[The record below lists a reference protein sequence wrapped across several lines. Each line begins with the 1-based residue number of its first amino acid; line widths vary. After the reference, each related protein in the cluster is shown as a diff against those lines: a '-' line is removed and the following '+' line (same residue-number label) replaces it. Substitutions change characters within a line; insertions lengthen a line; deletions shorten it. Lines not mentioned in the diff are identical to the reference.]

1 MAQET
6 TGPPEICD
14 TAAVEQFT
22 DVADGE
28 YASAY
33 VLCMRSLGLSVG
45 IGAGTYG
52 PDSQLNRGQM
62 ASFLVR
68 LWRDVLGNQCPTG
81 IVTPFTDVPDDSPHA
96 NNIECIYGLEITI
109 GTGADTYGPGDP
121 LKATQISR
129 FLYRVYNKAGGDM
142 CPSADGSELHRA
154 AECLLQLRIVPTTGE
169 ATATTTVTR
178 AQMAVYMVGLW
189 HNLSGKGLPP
199 PPPPLGTPTPV
210 ATTTTTTQP
219 THTAPTTQRIAYTVN
234 KSTVLDRLRG
244 VARHE
249 IWVINAG
256 GTDQKHL
263 AGDGWGPVW
272 SPDGTRI
279 AYTGTRLEGPSI
291 RPSQVNE
298 VWVMN
303 ADGTD
308 QKQLIDKGHGPVWSP
323 DGTRI
328 AYETGFAAHGFWVMN
343 AGGTD
348 QKHLA
353 DDHTGRGP
361 VWSPDGTRIA
371 YSARRLIDTGDS
383 IDSIFEVWVMN
394 ADGTDQKQLIDKGHS
409 PLWSPDGTRI
419 AYSARRLI
427 DTGDSIDSIPEVWVM
442 NADGTDQKQLIDK
455 GHSPLWSPD
464 GTRIAYSARRLV
476 DTGDS
481 IDSIPEVWVM
491 NADGT
496 DQKQLTDYGW
506 DPVWSPD
513 GTRIAYTEAGVWV
526 VNADGTDQKQLTDD
540 NGQGPAWSPDG
551 TRIAYTGTNGVWV
564 VNADGTDQKQL
575 TDDNGQGPVWSPVVV
590 PEG

>member
-1 MAQET
+1 MRRLALLVAWVLVLGTVASGALPSTPPAVAQET

-45 IGAGTYG
+45 RGAGTYG

-81 IVTPFTDVPDDSPHA
+81 VVTPFTDVLDDSTHA
-96 NNIECIYGLEITI
+96 KNIECIYGLEITT
-109 GTGADTYGPGDP
+109 GTGPDTYGPRDP

-154 AECLLQLRIVPTTGE
+154 AECLLQLRVVPTTGE

-199 PPPPLGTPTPV
+199 PPPPLGTPTPE

-219 THTAPTTQRIAYTVN
+219 THTAPTTQRIAYTFTR
-234 KSTVLDRLRG
+234 SAYG
-244 VARHE
+244 VTTGE
-249 IWVINAG
+249 VWVMNG
-256 GTDQKHL
+256 DGTDQKQL
-263 AGDGWGPVW
+263 TDNGSGPAW

-279 AYTGTRLEGPSI
+279 AYTATRLTGSRI
-291 RPSQVNE
+291 RPDRINE

-308 QKQLIDKGHGPVWSP
+308 QKQLTNGAVPVWSP

-328 AYETGFAAHGFWVMN
+328 AYDVGGVAHG
-343 AGGTD
+343 
-348 QKHLA
+348 
-353 DDHTGRGP
+353 
-361 VWSPDGTRIA
+361 
-371 YSARRLIDTGDS
+371 
-383 IDSIFEVWVMN
+383 VWVMN
-394 ADGTDQKQLIDKGHS
+394 ADGTDQKQLTDHGAV
-409 PLWSPDGTRI
+409 PAWSPDGTRI
-419 AYSARRLI
+419 AYVARRLT
-427 DTGDSIDSIPEVWVM
+427 DTRV
-442 NADGTDQKQLIDK
+442 AT
-455 GHSPLWSPD
+455 
-464 GTRIAYSARRLV
+464 T
-476 DTGDS
+476 
-481 IDSIPEVWVM
+481 EVWVM

-496 DQKQLTDYGW
+496 DQKQLTDNGW
-506 DPVWSPD
+506 VPVWSPDGTRIAYPAVSDGVLGVWVMNADGTDQKQLTDNGSDPVWSPD
-513 GTRIAYTEAGVWV
+513 GTRIAYRAVSDGVWGVWV
-526 VNADGTDQKQLTDD
+526 MNGDGTDQKQLTDD
-540 NGQGPAWSPDG
+540 HGSDPVWSPDG
-551 TRIAYTGTNGVWV
+551 TRIAYDSGGVWV
-564 VNADGTDQKQL
+564 MNADGTDQKKL
-575 TDDNGQGPVWSPVVV
+575 TAGRGPVWSPVVV
-590 PEG
+590 AEG

>member
-1 MAQET
+1 MRRLALLVAWVLVLGTVASGALPSTPPAVAQET

-45 IGAGTYG
+45 RGAGTYG

-81 IVTPFTDVPDDSPHA
+81 VVTPFTDVLDDSTHTK
-96 NNIECIYGLEITI
+96 NIECIYGLEITT
-109 GTGADTYGPGDP
+109 GTGPDTYGPRDP

-154 AECLLQLRIVPTTGE
+154 AECLLQLRVVPTTGE

-199 PPPPLGTPTPV
+199 PPPPLGTPTPE

-234 KSTVLDRLRG
+234 RSTALDRVRG
-244 VARHE
+244 VTTTDV
-249 IWVINAG
+249 WVMNAD
-256 GTDQKHL
+256 GTDQKQL
-263 AGDGWGPVW
+263 TDNGWGPVW

-279 AYTGTRLEGPSI
+279 AYTGRRLTGSRI
-291 RPSQVNE
+291 RPNQIN
-298 VWVMN
+298 
-303 ADGTD
+303 
-308 QKQLIDKGHGPVWSP
+308 
-323 DGTRI
+323 
-328 AYETGFAAHGFWVMN
+328 
-343 AGGTD
+343 
-348 QKHLA
+348 
-353 DDHTGRGP
+353 
-361 VWSPDGTRIA
+361 
-371 YSARRLIDTGDS
+371 
-383 IDSIFEVWVMN
+383 
-394 ADGTDQKQLIDKGHS
+394 
-409 PLWSPDGTRI
+409 
-419 AYSARRLI
+419 
-427 DTGDSIDSIPEVWVM
+427 
-442 NADGTDQKQLIDK
+442 
-455 GHSPLWSPD
+455 
-464 GTRIAYSARRLV
+464 
-476 DTGDS
+476 
-481 IDSIPEVWVM
+481 EVWVM

-496 DQKQLTDYGW
+496 DQKQLTDNGW
-506 DPVWSPD
+506 GPVWSPD
-513 GTRIAYTEAGVWV
+513 GTRIAYTVGLRGILRGVRV
-526 VNADGTDQKQLTDD
+526 MNADGTDQKQLTD
-540 NGQGPAWSPDG
+540 NGMSPVWSPDG
-551 TRIAYTGTNGVWV
+551 TRIAYVALGPDTGVPTTEVWVMDADGTDQKQLTIGEISGSFLLSWSPDGTRIAYPGANGVWV
-564 VNADGTDQKQL
+564 MNADGTDQKQL
-575 TDDNGQGPVWSPVVV
+575 TDNGWRPVWSPDGTRIAYSRANGVWVMNADGTDQKQLTDIGQSPVWSPDSGRIAYSGSGVWVMNADGTDRKLLYYNRTAGDGAGPVWSPVVV